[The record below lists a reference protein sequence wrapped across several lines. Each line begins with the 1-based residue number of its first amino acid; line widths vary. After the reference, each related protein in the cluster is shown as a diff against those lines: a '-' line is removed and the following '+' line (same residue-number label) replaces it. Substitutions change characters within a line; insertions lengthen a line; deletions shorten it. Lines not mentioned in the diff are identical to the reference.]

1 MFVNGVKL
9 MRRIQHIDTFEVDFN
24 KISERIKQLRINSG
38 YTQEILSEKVGYSPS
53 YVYQIENKLRKPSV
67 SSLTKFSL
75 FFGVSLDYLVTGYTR
90 PDADNLDLLLN
101 TLSAEQRE
109 NIYVTIDSLVN
120 SHIK

>member
-1 MFVNGVKL
+1 
-9 MRRIQHIDTFEVDFN
+9 MRRNQHIDTFEVDFN

-38 YTQEILSEKVGYSPS
+38 YTQEVLSEKVGYSPS

-75 FFGVSLDYLVTGYTR
+75 FFGVSLDYLVTGHTR

-109 NIYVTIDSLVN
+109 NIYVTINSLVN